1 MKKYQVSPQEKN
13 NVTVSSFE
21 STSKTLKTNDKS
33 QALKYAKELK
43 KEYSLVSF
51 NVDHYENGNCIK
63 NEFGVFTNKVIVNSF
78 VDYKKI
84 KKEKCNYKMSDYFG
98 EDVLKK
104 LK

>member
-13 NVTVSSFE
+13 NITISSFE
-21 STSKTLKTNDKS
+21 STSKTLKTNDKTK
-33 QALKYAKELK
+33 ALKYAKELK

-51 NVDHYENGNCIK
+51 NVDTYENGVCVK
-63 NEFGVFTNKVIVNSF
+63 NEFGTYTTKIIINSF
-78 VDYKKI
+78 VNYKKT

-98 EDVLKK
+98 ADVLKK